1 MPSLLELVRSHTD
14 LDEADVA
21 VLQLLTADWQI
32 IADLSFADLVLWLP
46 DRGGDGF
53 WAAAQMRP
61 TVEGLTPT
69 SLASDL
75 RLQCVA
81 PVGLA
86 VSVSLTI
93 RERIEAA
100 IGAIRPGRV
109 LSLRMPANPI
119 CTYRCRQR
127 PTFPGSC
134 PNRTAIFLFSRPSA
148 ASKIIAALSLARTG
162 LFLPLL
168 SFSNVMRSLTDSSM
182 LAATRIR
189 NV

>member
-1 MPSLLELVRSHTD
+1 MFVRGVVVTDDVDFFVGRCAPFDQVKEAQPFLMPVLVHACAND
-14 LDEADVA
+14 AA
-21 VLQLLTADWQI
+21 VGCVHCCKQ
-32 IADLSFADLVLWLP
+32 
-46 DRGGDGF
+46 GGR
-53 WAAAQMRP
+53 A
-61 TVEGLTPT
+61 
-69 SLASDL
+69 DL

-81 PVGLA
+81 PAGVA

-119 CTYRCRQR
+119 CTYRYRQR

-182 LAATRIR
+182 LAATLIR